1 MRSVASAISLV
12 LATAGCSGPDNSALV
27 AKDASPSDGAGGS
40 GGSILDAPGT
50 DVDAQPTDGGEDAP
64 VLDAPPA
71 DSSFVSDG
79 PSVFTFFH
87 GIPNARAV
95 RVCFEVQ
102 EGGALVPQAVRP
114 VPDNALGL
122 LYGSAFSGEGLDGV
136 DLETHD
142 VRPVVFAGALEKIAE
157 DACDELDSPPEGVA
171 RVALEVIPAGSLA
184 RGRSVLMVA
193 SGCVAGPVD
202 DPNATA
208 VCGPDFTPSKG
219 NASLLIASM
228 ERTSPPG
235 ALGFQVFAGSRAT
248 AAMGLVHTTAFPS
261 MSNLLAS
268 NLSPGK
274 IAPRPPSTVLSV
286 ANLGTSPEEN
296 LLQVHGDN
304 MLVASAVS
312 LLTDALARGGLSL
325 DALQD
330 GKNYTV
336 VVAGPSPALEG
347 SWYKPMVITVISSDP

>member
-1 MRSVASAISLV
+1 MV
-12 LATAGCSGPDNSALV
+12 
-27 AKDASPSDGAGGS
+27 
-40 GGSILDAPGT
+40 DAPGA
-50 DVDAQPTDGGEDAP
+50 DADAQPTDGGEDAP

-71 DSSFVSDG
+71 DSSFVADG
-79 PSVFTFFH
+79 PSAFTFFH

-102 EGGALVPQAVRP
+102 EGSSLVPLPVAP

-136 DLETHD
+136 DLETQD
-142 VRPVVFAGALEKIAE
+142 VRPVVLSGALEKIAE
-157 DACDELDSPPEGVA
+157 STCDELDPPPEGVA

-202 DPNATA
+202 DPNAPV
-208 VCGPDFTPSKG
+208 VCGADFTPSKG

-228 ERTSPPG
+228 DRTYPSG

-248 AAMGLVHTTAFPS
+248 AAMGLDHVTAFPS

-286 ANLGTSPEEN
+286 ANLGTTPEQN
-296 LLQVHGDN
+296 LLQAYGEN
-304 MLVASAVS
+304 ALTPSAVT

-325 DALQD
+325 DSLQD

-336 VVAGPSPALEG
+336 VVAGPSPTLEG
-347 SWYKPMVITVISSDP
+347 SWYKPMVITVIPSDP

>member
-1 MRSVASAISLV
+1 MV
-12 LATAGCSGPDNSALV
+12 
-27 AKDASPSDGAGGS
+27 
-40 GGSILDAPGT
+40 DAPGT
-50 DVDAQPTDGGEDAP
+50 DADADATDGQDAP
-64 VLDAPPA
+64 VVDAPPA
-71 DSSFVSDG
+71 DSSFVADG

-102 EGGALVPQAVRP
+102 EGSSLVPRP
-114 VPDNALGL
+114 VPPVPDDSLGL
-122 LYGSAFSGEGLDGV
+122 LYGSAFSAAGLDDV
-136 DLETHD
+136 DLETQG
-142 VRPVVFAGALEKIAE
+142 VRPVVFSGALEKIAE
-157 DACDELDSPPEGVA
+157 DACDELEPAPEGVT
-171 RVALEVIPAGSLA
+171 RVALEVIPAGTLA

-202 DPNATA
+202 DPNAPA
-208 VCGPDFTPSKG
+208 VCGADFTPSKG

-248 AAMGLVHTTAFPS
+248 AAMGLDHVTAFPS

-286 ANLGTSPEEN
+286 ANLGTSPEQN
-296 LLQVHGDN
+296 LLQVYGEN
-304 MLVASAVS
+304 ALTPSAVT

-336 VVAGPSPALEG
+336 VVAGPSPTLEG
-347 SWYKPMVITVISSDP
+347 SWFKPMVITVISSDP